1 MIRECNM
8 SVQASND
15 DLMHWKYIKK
25 KKGKNGKWIYYYD
38 RTANKLTNLEA
49 QKAKAQYD
57 YDRAFGKYWNDR
69 YNADLNSARKENDK
83 IGIDNV
89 NRWYRDYRIKHHTK
103 QYIKDVPVWDA
114 EDMNIK
120 KYAYDL
126 TEAEQD
132 VLRRSDTI
140 GGHVDKFMAKNGR
153 KIASDLNSYSD
164 AVSNTVAKAKRF
176 VTNLFRK

>member
-8 SVQASND
+8 SIKASND

-57 YDRAFGKYWNDR
+57 YDRAFGKFYTDRFNDDMG
-69 YNADLNSARKENDK
+69 AARRSGYGERTVKNWYFNEN
-83 IGIDNV
+83 
-89 NRWYRDYRIKHHTK
+89 IKRHTK
-103 QYIKDVPVWDA
+103 NAWNSESINRPYVWDLR
-114 EDMNIK
+114 D
-120 KYAYDL
+120 
-126 TEAEQD
+126 AEQA
-132 VLRRSDTI
+132 VLRRSESI
-140 GGHVDKFMAKNGR
+140 GGHIDKFMAKNGR

-176 VTNLFRK
+176 VTNLFLK